1 MEYFYQTFCLLSP
14 PYAECSIL
22 TYQTIT
28 CNHAQR
34 FKAVDWLR
42 YGSAFRCSAAFDHT
56 KPWDAVDQDLF
67 DYFFKSQP
75 SSLPRCHGCQEQG
88 HFYASCPYRTPVS
101 VNRSLP
107 HSSQASQSSGTS
119 TITRPSADNFRSPPP
134 NTHTPFKPLMLE
146 TITPTLSHVPV
157 QQDRLL

>member
-1 MEYFYQTFCLLSP
+1 MEYLYQTFCLYHPHMQNAL
-14 PYAECSIL
+14 L

-42 YGSAFRCSAAFDHT
+42 YDSAFRHSAAFDHT
-56 KPWDAVDQDLF
+56 KPWDAVDQDPF
-67 DYFFKSQP
+67 DYFFKSP
-75 SSLPRCHGCQEQG
+75 PTGLPHCHGCQEQG
-88 HFYASCPYRTPVS
+88 HFYASCPYRAPVS

-119 TITRPSADNFRSPPP
+119 TITRPSADNFL
-134 NTHTPFKPLMLE
+134 PL
-146 TITPTLSHVPV
+146 PLSC
-157 QQDRLL
+157 LLC